1 MAHGGAPDWNETV
14 SRAVAPLKERVP
26 TALALG
32 MADSNTLQAALD
44 SLQAAGVRR
53 VAVVRLFMSGS
64 SFLHETEFLLGLQGD
79 PPPAVPH
86 GTSAA
91 PHRGHSGSAT
101 PLRHTLDIRLSR
113 VGIGADEVTADI
125 LEERALEAAG
135 DAHDR
140 RVVLVAHGMGNN
152 RENDMVLSEMAV
164 VGKRLRRRGFIAVHQ
179 ATLREDWPKAREQAE
194 AYIRA
199 LVASGADDTYPPLV
213 VPFRLSGFGPYA
225 GVLDGLT
232 YVPTPGLLPHP
243 RVTDWLITE
252 SARLLCPD
260 GPIPELP
267 CR

>member
-32 MADSNTLQAALD
+32 MADSSTLQAALD

-64 SFLHETEFLLGLQGD
+64 SFLHETEFLLGLRSD

-86 GTSAA
+86 GSSAA
-91 PHRGHSGSAT
+91 PLRGHSGAAT

-135 DAHDR
+135 DAHHR
-140 RVVLVAHGMGNN
+140 RVVLVAHGMGDE
-152 RENDMVLSEMAV
+152 RENEMVLSEMAA
-164 VGKRLRRRGFIAVHQ
+164 VGNRLGRRGFVAVQ
-179 ATLREDWPKAREQAE
+179 AALREDWPEVREQAE
-194 AYIRA
+194 AYIRS
-199 LVASGADDTYPPLV
+199 LVASAANDVYPPLV

-225 GVLDGLT
+225 KVLDGLT
-232 YVPTPGLLPHP
+232 YVSTPGLLPHP

-260 GPIPELP
+260 GRVPELP